1 MQIMEQ
7 IDQELCE
14 MPQKKEQVEK
24 QLCDIRQQMKQELS
38 DMRQQKEQAVQQLH
52 YMQQQMKQEL
62 CEMKEQAVQQLHDR
76 RQQPE
81 QTEQQLCDMKEQ
93 IDAYEKTSTNQ
104 ITQTAN
110 FINYNLALS
119 VSRNSIDNKQVPAM
133 NETKIIVSL
142 SYLDSNKNDV
152 DMNGYITACLCVSR
166 YIYVFM
172 FIILLI
178 KIDCSRSNVITILMD
193 SVSGIRKTSKLHVCA
208 MCGWTKLFVDMC

>member
-1 MQIMEQ
+1 MS
-7 IDQELCE
+7 
-14 MPQKKEQVEK
+14 QKKEQVEK

-62 CEMKEQAVQQLHDR
+62 CEMKEQAVQQLHDM

-119 VSRNSIDNKQVPAM
+119 VSRNSIASPS
-133 NETKIIVSL
+133 NE
-142 SYLDSNKNDV
+142 
-152 DMNGYITACLCVSR
+152 
-166 YIYVFM
+166 
-172 FIILLI
+172 
-178 KIDCSRSNVITILMD
+178 
-193 SVSGIRKTSKLHVCA
+193 
-208 MCGWTKLFVDMC
+208 